1 MRLEE
6 QIEVSSSNTTNLF
19 HFCRLLQPK
28 CSINHFLLVV
38 FLFFLFFRRS
48 IQVLLTSLRELVAQT
63 LHSLSTTVRVQYSKG
78 FSNQE
83 VNLTIP
89 DFYYFCQRQ
98 LSLSVLILTPLLL
111 LSLSIYWFLHGRM
124 KRELHELPSI

>member
-111 LSLSIYWFLHGRM
+111 LSLSIYWFLQGRM
-124 KRELHELPSI
+124 KSELHELPSI

>member
-1 MRLEE
+1 MTLEE

-89 DFYYFCQRQ
+89 DFYNFCQRQ